1 MIGLILE
8 LFAMVSFLSAMAVW
22 GAVLCRVI

>member
-8 LFAMVSFLSAMAVW
+8 IV
-22 GAVLCRVI
+22 VLKTAR

>member
-8 LFAMVSFLSAMAVW
+8 IVSMLSFLSAMAVW
-22 GAVLCRVI
+22 AGVICGVL